1 MVEEHPDLGEKAIS
15 KVVEIGLSSQLDTAE
30 QLKVDIRTNLRKLI
44 QGELDSVAVVGK
56 GLVLKPDLRLEILE
70 VITDEV
76 AIAPLSV
83 LFGQIELVHS
93 TDVEARVVLTEVDI
107 NRAFCSELVQSKL
120 KGLPIQ
126 LREQLV
132 TVDVCKAEI
141 TLPGNNQF
149 VIATDFLIK
158 ETGEF
163 KKLSATTIPKIQENG
178 QRLTFELLSI
188 EGQGLTPELG
198 AAILNQLI
206 ALLDLRNLNISGVT
220 LQLHQL
226 EIHNGRLIVHIK
238 TQVEQIP
245 S

>member
-1 MVEEHPDLGEKAIS
+1 MVEDHPDLGEKAIS
-15 KVVEIGLSSQLDTAE
+15 KVVEIGISSQLDAAE
-30 QLKVDIRTNLRKLI
+30 QLNVDIRTDLGKLI
-44 QGELDSVAVVGK
+44 QGELDSVEVVGK

-70 VITDEV
+70 ISTDEV

-83 LFGQIELVHS
+83 LFGQIELLHS

-107 NRAFCSELVQSKL
+107 NRALSSEAIQSQL
-120 KGLPIQ
+120 QGLSIQ
-126 LREQLV
+126 LREQPV
-132 TVDVCKAEI
+132 TIDVRKTEI
-141 TLPGNNQF
+141 TLPGDNQF

-158 ETGEF
+158 ETGEV
-163 KKLSATTIPKIQENG
+163 KKLSATAIPQLKENG
-178 QRLTFELLSI
+178 QRLTFELLSA

-198 AAILNQLI
+198 AAILEQLI

-220 LQLHQL
+220 LQLRQV
-226 EIHNGRLIVHIK
+226 EIHSGRLVVHIK